1 MLAFGDDD
9 DELDAEERAALEA
22 ALAKRKAQQPASL
35 EERLEEQKRANEMRP
50 VFVSKAQR
58 EETQAEIEAEQA
70 EIEEL
75 MQEAE
80 REQRQNYMQKVREE
94 MREKREKAHQRPEV
108 AKEKEKEAPKV
119 PMSKEDVDKEK
130 ELQAI
135 KDSYLGVK
143 KKKKKVLKIS
153 EKFRFSFDWNNEED
167 TSTDLNP
174 LYEKKHEALLL
185 FGRGLRAGIDRR
197 EQLSKRDTTLQGRYD
212 DAMSRPQMPPQPP
225 VNSQFVA
232 QANGGS
238 TSRLPYTGPPPGYS
252 MAPPPP
258 PPGGPSGMVPPPPP
272 GFYDGCRRRAAAS
285 TATATAK

>member
-1 MLAFGDDD
+1 
-9 DELDAEERAALEA
+9 
-22 ALAKRKAQQPASL
+22 
-35 EERLEEQKRANEMRP
+35 
-50 VFVSKAQR
+50 
-58 EETQAEIEAEQA
+58 
-70 EIEEL
+70 

-185 FGRGLRAGIDRR
+185 FGRG
-197 EQLSKRDTTLQGRYD
+197 
-212 DAMSRPQMPPQPP
+212 
-225 VNSQFVA
+225 
-232 QANGGS
+232 
-238 TSRLPYTGPPPGYS
+238 
-252 MAPPPP
+252 
-258 PPGGPSGMVPPPPP
+258 
-272 GFYDGCRRRAAAS
+272 
-285 TATATAK
+285 